1 MFRAFDL
8 SGKTAVVTGGGR
20 GLGAAMSLALAQA
33 GANVVV
39 TGRDTMR
46 LQDSVRQIKESGG
59 RASHCVCDI
68 TSRDQIEAMVA
79 QVTSIFGGIDILVNN
94 AGITARSAFVDIQD
108 DDWQTMMQTHV
119 SGPFMTSRA
128 VLPGM
133 YARGAG
139 KIINTVS
146 VVGELGRPWVV
157 SYSTAKGALR
167 MLTRALATE
176 VADRNIQV
184 NGIGPGYFNTDMNDA
199 LIKDAAFYHERVQ
212 RVPAKRWGEPDELGG
227 VAVFLASGAS
237 SYVNGQIIYVDG
249 GLSASF

>member
-1 MFRAFDL
+1 MQGLFDL
-8 SGKTAVVTGGGR
+8 TGKTAVVTGGGR
-20 GLGAAMSLALAQA
+20 GLGAAMAKALAGA
-33 GANVVV
+33 GASVVI
-39 TGRDTMR
+39 TGRDRKR
-46 LQDSVRQIKESGG
+46 LELTVQEIEAAGG
-59 RASHCVCDI
+59 RAVLLQCDI
-68 TSRDQIEAMVA
+68 TSRSEIDTMVA
-79 QVTSIFGGIDILVNN
+79 TAEAWNGGIDVLINN

-108 DDWQTMMQTHV
+108 GDWDEMMTTHV
-119 SGPFMTSRA
+119 TGPFMASRA

-133 YARGAG
+133 YARGEG

-146 VVGELGRPWVV
+146 VVGEYGRPWVV

-184 NGIGPGYFNTDMNDA
+184 NGIGPGYFVTEMNTA
-199 LIKDAAFYHERVQ
+199 LMQDKAFYAERVA

-227 VAVFLASGAS
+227 VAVFLASKAS

-249 GLSASF
+249 GLTASF